1 MPQKI
6 IWKEKGKPKNL
17 SKAID
22 KQAKAVYNN
31 NRGTPMTVASLVMIK
46 DNRYVWK
53 TGRLSFFVIETGYN
67 GKYKK
72 CNLN

>member
-1 MPQKI
+1 
-6 IWKEKGKPKNL
+6 
-17 SKAID
+17 
-22 KQAKAVYNN
+22 
-31 NRGTPMTVASLVMIK
+31 MTVASLVMIK